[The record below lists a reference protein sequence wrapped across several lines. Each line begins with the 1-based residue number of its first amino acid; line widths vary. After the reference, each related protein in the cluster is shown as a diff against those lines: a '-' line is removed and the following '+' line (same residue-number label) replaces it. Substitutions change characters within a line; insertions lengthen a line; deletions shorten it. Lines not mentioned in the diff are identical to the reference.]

1 MSGNNTQVGVT
12 PSGPLLENNETE
24 SHTNQLLIVPIV
36 TINQPVVPLT
46 IANMIPS
53 QNYPILNLQQN
64 NNTTRRQQ
72 SRRRRRQHQRQ
83 RRREHQDTVTSQQ
96 RQHNQQQHQ
105 QQEQQR
111 FQRQQANDRAFN
123 RWLDNQHEYH
133 QRRLYPYHD
142 MWEDEDP
149 FEEPM
154 EETFKQGLLEAYDL
168 ETMDPKER
176 WEQEQIYELE
186 GFAVLE
192 QLAQIQ
198 DETEQQNSIDAGQQF
213 IEEERQRRNNEELI
227 QHEQWEQVEFL
238 LQQLKE
244 H

>member
-1 MSGNNTQVGVT
+1 MSGNNTQIGYT

-24 SHTNQLLIVPIV
+24 SHTAQLLVAPVV

-46 IANMIPS
+46 TANMIPS
-53 QNYPILNLQQN
+53 QNYPIVNLQQN

-72 SRRRRRQHQRQ
+72 SRRRRRQRQRQ
-83 RRREHQDTVTSQQ
+83 RRREHQGTVTS
-96 RQHNQQQHQ
+96 
-105 QQEQQR
+105 QQR

-123 RWLDNQHEYH
+123 RWLDNQHEYY
-133 QRRLYPYHD
+133 QRRIDRYND
-142 MWEDEDP
+142 MWEYEDP

-154 EETFKQGLLEAYDL
+154 EETFKQRLLEAYDL

-176 WEQEQIYELE
+176 WEQEQVYELE

-192 QLAQIQ
+192 QLAQIH
-198 DETEQQNSIDAGQQF
+198 DETEQQNRIDAEQQF
-213 IEEERQRRNNEELI
+213 IKEEKQRRNNEELI

>member
-1 MSGNNTQVGVT
+1 MSGNNTQVGFT
-12 PSGPLLENNETE
+12 PSRPLLENNETE

-96 RQHNQQQHQ
+96 RQHNQQQQQ

-133 QRRLYPYHD
+133 QRRLYPYND

>member
-12 PSGPLLENNETE
+12 PSRPLLENNETE

-72 SRRRRRQHQRQ
+72 SRRRRHQHQRQ
-83 RRREHQDTVTSQQ
+83 RRREHQDTVASQQ

-133 QRRLYPYHD
+133 QRRVNRYND

-198 DETEQQNSIDAGQQF
+198 DETEQQNSIDAGEQF

>member
-1 MSGNNTQVGVT
+1 MSGNNTQVGFT
-12 PSGPLLENNETE
+12 PSRPLLENNETE
-24 SHTNQLLIVPIV
+24 SNIDQLLIVPIV

-46 IANMIPS
+46 TANMIPS

-72 SRRRRRQHQRQ
+72 SRRRRRQRQRQ
-83 RRREHQDTVTSQQ
+83 RRREHQGAMRS
-96 RQHNQQQHQ
+96 QQHQ
-105 QQEQQR
+105 QQQQW
-111 FQRQQANDRAFN
+111 FQRQQANDRAFS

-133 QRRLYPYHD
+133 QRRVDRYND

-168 ETMDPKER
+168 ETMDPKEQ
-176 WEQEQIYELE
+176 WEQEQLYELE